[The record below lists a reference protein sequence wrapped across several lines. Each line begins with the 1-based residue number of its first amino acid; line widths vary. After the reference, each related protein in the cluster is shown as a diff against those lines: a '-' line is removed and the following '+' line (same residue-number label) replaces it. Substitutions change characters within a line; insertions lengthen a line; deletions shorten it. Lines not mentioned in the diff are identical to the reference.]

1 MSQMESAVARPS
13 PADFYPSPPTSP
25 RPVKRTEK
33 AAPRSSF
40 SKKETEPT
48 LDFGSVDSPESRGN
62 CATPVT
68 SSESTPSE
76 STPSEST
83 PSEST
88 PSGSTPSDS
97 TENRASKDEESEAEQ
112 LIKWKEALGISNG
125 KCGAIRKSDRETC
138 SNPMP
143 AEKTQE
149 MDDIFKLL
157 CKPCNSSLQLET
169 HLDSLAQLAHCQ
181 YHDHP
186 PFREA
191 RISDWLKVLPG
202 GPRPPSLQRRLR
214 LILGPAPVK
223 CTSVT
228 KDGNHCRN
236 NIAQARKS
244 DAQKTVRKM
253 IEMAMGSIEQ
263 DSSITLLAEVWQHYT
278 LCHAH
283 LKYSFKTQDDWVKRL
298 EEFCMA
304 CQSEMNSRIEEE
316 KLKAKEAT
324 TANDKAD
331 EIILASPPPTPR
343 SRLVHKSPRT
353 FWDGVYETSQ
363 FKILGKYE
371 VINKSLFTADM
382 VAREQLNTEDDKSK
396 NEIKDGFVYL
406 YQVSGNDNLVKIGF
420 TTGQVAQRL
429 ESWKKDCHRE
439 PAQLYPAPDAVC
451 KAVPHAHRVE
461 RLVHAELMEHRVR
474 VYCEPCEKQ
483 HVEWFKVSVKHAVAV
498 IEKWSLWIQRRP
510 YEKRET
516 RQSVKW
522 SLKAEEAKRL
532 ADIAGHSEIPERVG
546 ESLASKAE

>member
-1 MSQMESAVARPS
+1 MSQMESAVATPS

-25 RPVKRTEK
+25 QPVKRTEK

-48 LDFGSVDSPESRGN
+48 LDFGSVDSPELRGD

-68 SSESTPSE
+68 PSE
-76 STPSEST
+76 
-83 PSEST
+83 
-88 PSGSTPSDS
+88 STPSDS

-112 LIKWKEALGISNG
+112 LIKWKEALAISNG
-125 KCGAIRKSDRETC
+125 TCGAIRKSDRETC
-138 SNPMP
+138 QNPMP
-143 AEKTQE
+143 AEKTQD
-149 MDDIFKLL
+149 MDDIIKLL
-157 CKPCNSSLQLET
+157 CKPFNSSLQIET

-263 DSSITLLAEVWQHYT
+263 DSSLTLLAEVWQHYT
-278 LCHAH
+278 LCHVH
-283 LKYSFKTQDDWVKRL
+283 LKYSFKTQDDWAKRL
-298 EEFCMA
+298 KEFSMA
-304 CQSEMNSRIEEE
+304 CQSEMNSRMEEE
-316 KLKAKEAT
+316 KLKAKAAT
-324 TANDKAD
+324 TANNKAD
-331 EIILASPPPTPR
+331 EIIFASPPPTPR
-343 SRLVHKSPRT
+343 SRLVHKPPRT

-371 VINKSLFTADM
+371 VIDKSLFTVDM

-396 NEIKDGFVYL
+396 NEINDGFVYL
-406 YQVSGNDNLVKIGF
+406 YQVSGNDSLVKIGF

-429 ESWKKDCHRE
+429 ENWKKDCHRE

-498 IEKWSLWIQRRP
+498 IEKWSLWIQRQP

-522 SLKAEEAKRL
+522 SLKAEEAKCL
-532 ADIAGHSEIPERVG
+532 ADIAGHSEIPERTG
-546 ESLASKAE
+546 KSLASEAE